1 MNWWALEADER
12 LSVWIFEVDGQ
23 RVAIGARSYPDTP
36 QEAKD
41 ELRDILDTIVFDSPT
56 QPLRARPAS

>member
-1 MNWWALEADER
+1 MNWWVLEADER
-12 LSVWIFEVDGQ
+12 FSVWIFEVDGQ
-23 RVAIGARSYPDTP
+23 RVAIGARSYPGTP

-56 QPLRARPAS
+56 QPSSSPAAS